1 MNNELQALKEDY
13 KRLLI
18 QVQAEMVQKEHY
30 KIKLSNCDELLKM
43 SQARIDRLVEKLELS
58 NNNYECLAMDSKRE
72 L

>member
-1 MNNELQALKEDY
+1 MNNELEALKEDY

-58 NNNYECLAMDSKRE
+58 NNNYECLMLSTKKN

>member
-1 MNNELQALKEDY
+1 MDNELQALKEDY

-58 NNNYECLAMDSKRE
+58 NNNYECLAMDSKRN

>member
-1 MNNELQALKEDY
+1 MNNELEALKEDY
-13 KRLLI
+13 KKLLI

-58 NNNYECLAMDSKRE
+58 NNNYQCLAMDTKRN

>member
-1 MNNELQALKEDY
+1 MNNELEALKEDY
-13 KRLLI
+13 KKLLV

-30 KIKLSNCDELLKM
+30 RIKLSNCDELLKM

-58 NNNYECLAMDSKRE
+58 NENYQCLAMDTRRD

>member
-1 MNNELQALKEDY
+1 MDNELQALKEDY

-30 KIKLSNCDELLKM
+30 KIKLSSCDELLKM

-58 NNNYECLAMDSKRE
+58 NNNYQCLAMDSKRE